1 MKVILNWEK
10 PFDITVELTSCKG
23 DIKIGEGMLVND
35 MYAIK
40 NYVRAC
46 EIAEYIKD
54 NYESETDARAIELGI
69 EVRDLML
76 DDEIPEDEAICEIQ
90 RGVLVF
96 VCARPVPVRGLL
108 PAPARQACRLHCGQ
122 HCFGTSLIRVLQLRD
137 EL

>member
-23 DIKIGEGMLVND
+23 DIRIGEGMLVND

-54 NYESETDARAIELGI
+54 NYEIETDARAIELGI

-76 DDEIPEDEAICEIQ
+76 DDELPEDEAICE
-90 RGVLVF
+90 VLERYGYLDEPRFQSFDECVEMF
-96 VCARPVPVRGLL
+96 NAW
-108 PAPARQACRLHCGQ
+108 CGS
-122 HCFGTSLIRVLQLRD
+122 CGRSDDYVM
-137 EL
+137 

>member
-46 EIAEYIKD
+46 EIAEYIMD
-54 NYESETDARAIELGI
+54 NYEIETNARAIELGI
-69 EVRDLML
+69 EIRDLML
-76 DDEIPEDEAICEIQ
+76 EDDLPEDEAICE
-90 RGVLVF
+90 VLDKYGYLGEPKLDDF
-96 VCARPVPVRGLL
+96 D
-108 PAPARQACRLHCGQ
+108 
-122 HCFGTSLIRVLQLRD
+122 TIRTLVD
-137 EL
+137 ELMEEWFDKKGE